1 MSGAFFYDAD
11 SDEELEFLNHEENS
25 SGEDKAEERKGQA
38 EAEEDEDG
46 EEGEKPRGGKRST
59 DAESPW
65 DARRHTTSIDEKIS
79 KAMKHR
85 PLPISTEEE
94 EEDVSDAQHG
104 KQEEEDTA
112 ELKADDAATKPFFST
127 VDGVSFHADSFI
139 KLNLPRPLIQACK
152 TLGYKKP
159 TPIQAACIPL
169 AMMGRDLCASA
180 ITGSGKSNTGTLHR
194 DWSSFRFSF
203 SILMA
208 SVMDSDGETE
218 EDVSADLTSVLNEDV
233 CSRILLIGMK
243 FGSLPWIR
251 TSKLF
256 HPSCRR
262 ETKGMCYEA
271 TTCGCYE
278 KSAKGTLGMVL
289 EKLDERGMM
298 SEICDAMDLNHHVLD
313 REATQVSGGE
323 LQRFSIAAVCLKKPD
338 IYVFN
343 KPFNFLDV
351 RHRLRAAEVIC
362 SLLKHDKFGSM
373 ISLPTAYG
381 VVTLPF
387 SVREGINVFLA
398 GFVPTENLRFRD
410 EFLTDK
416 PQESEGKVKSYARYK
431 YPNMSKKLGNFTLDA
446 KDQQVRVHQGQR
458 AKACRIILLR

>member
-1 MSGAFFYDAD
+1 
-11 SDEELEFLNHEENS
+11 
-25 SGEDKAEERKGQA
+25 
-38 EAEEDEDG
+38 
-46 EEGEKPRGGKRST
+46 
-59 DAESPW
+59 
-65 DARRHTTSIDEKIS
+65 
-79 KAMKHR
+79 
-85 PLPISTEEE
+85 
-94 EEDVSDAQHG
+94 
-104 KQEEEDTA
+104 
-112 ELKADDAATKPFFST
+112 
-127 VDGVSFHADSFI
+127 
-139 KLNLPRPLIQACK
+139 
-152 TLGYKKP
+152 
-159 TPIQAACIPL
+159 
-169 AMMGRDLCASA
+169 
-180 ITGSGKSNTGTLHR
+180 
-194 DWSSFRFSF
+194 
-203 SILMA
+203 MA

-218 EDVSADLTSVLNEDV
+218 EDVSADLTSVLNEDKV
-233 CSRILLIGMK
+233 RPKNPSSRRKEVVDAKERSSIGDLNNFLSNFNDQVPNRLPTKFKSVSPLNYNIKWYIFSLAYFICKARIVESLSQKAKMAGTICLALAAAKKLNRSPASLRCKPATNKRMKAIGRVDVPQEAFMALKLEKEINAAKSAGRAVLSSRLLRFFVSLSGKGSFHGSSAKTGKSPRFDWNKLYWEIYSSPNLGQEKSNQTLADTIILLIGMK

-373 ISLPTAYG
+373 ISLVLEYNMR
-381 VVTLPF
+381 L
-387 SVREGINVFLA
+387 
-398 GFVPTENLRFRD
+398 
-410 EFLTDK
+410 FLTDK

-431 YPNMSKKLGNFTLDA
+431 YPNMSKKLGNFTLDVMEGEFTHY
-446 KDQQVRVHQGQR
+446 KKTTVF
-458 AKACRIILLR
+458 

>member
-1 MSGAFFYDAD
+1 
-11 SDEELEFLNHEENS
+11 
-25 SGEDKAEERKGQA
+25 
-38 EAEEDEDG
+38 
-46 EEGEKPRGGKRST
+46 
-59 DAESPW
+59 
-65 DARRHTTSIDEKIS
+65 
-79 KAMKHR
+79 
-85 PLPISTEEE
+85 
-94 EEDVSDAQHG
+94 
-104 KQEEEDTA
+104 
-112 ELKADDAATKPFFST
+112 
-127 VDGVSFHADSFI
+127 
-139 KLNLPRPLIQACK
+139 
-152 TLGYKKP
+152 
-159 TPIQAACIPL
+159 
-169 AMMGRDLCASA
+169 
-180 ITGSGKSNTGTLHR
+180 
-194 DWSSFRFSF
+194 
-203 SILMA
+203 MA

-218 EDVSADLTSVLNEDV
+218 EDVSADLTSVLNEDKV
-233 CSRILLIGMK
+233 RPKNPSSRRKEVVDAKERSSIGDLNNFLSNFNDQVPNRLPTKFKSVSPLNYNIKWYIFSLAYFICKARIVESLSQKAKMAGTICLALAAAKKLNRSPASLRCKPATNKRMKAIGRVDVPQEAFMALKLEKEINAAKSAGRAVLSSRLLRFFGNFVLRVPVPRPGKVLGLVGTNCILKSTALQILAGKIKPNLGRYNGSSAKTGKSPRFDWNKLYWEIYSSPNLGQEKSNQTLADTIILLIGMK

-410 EFLTDK
+410 ESL
-416 PQESEGKVKSYARYK
+416 
-431 YPNMSKKLGNFTLDA
+431 NF
-446 KDQQVRVHQGQR
+446 K
-458 AKACRIILLR
+458 IL